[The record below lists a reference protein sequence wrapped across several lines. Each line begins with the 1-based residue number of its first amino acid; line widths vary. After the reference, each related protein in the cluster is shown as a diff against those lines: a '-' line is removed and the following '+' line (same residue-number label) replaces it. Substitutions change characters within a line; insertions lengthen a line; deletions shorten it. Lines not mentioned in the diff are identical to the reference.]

1 MLENLSADKIVSLIK
16 EKSIKVEEVINYYLD
31 RIEKYNSTI
40 NAIVSLKNEDEI
52 RTEAKEKDL
61 TKDNKS

>member
-16 EKSIKVEEVINYYLD
+16 EKSIKVEEVINYYLH